1 MAQDINLRRLVI
13 KSFHIDTVEW
23 GDHNDVTADG
33 RMTVSRELLDELMEE
48 NKDII
53 EKIDIQIIKPGDH
66 DRWTNT
72 IMDIIPVSTK
82 VLGILGEGITHT
94 LTGVYFMMTGVDV
107 DGVQTYEFGS
117 SEGNLK
123 EKLFLDKGRHPRH
136 QRRDNQFRLSLQVP
150 SGSGARRLH
159 KSASGLR

>member
-33 RMTVSRELLDELMEE
+33 KMTVSRELLDELMEE

-82 VLGILGEGITHT
+82 VLGILGESITHT
-94 LTGVYFMMTGVDV
+94 LTGVYFMMTVSP
-107 DGVQTYEFGS
+107 FS
-117 SEGNLK
+117 SCPIRVRSAAPAQ
-123 EKLFLDKGRHPRH
+123 GRIRPAINSCRPIAI
-136 QRRDNQFRLSLQVP
+136 R
-150 SGSGARRLH
+150 
-159 KSASGLR
+159 

>member
-33 RMTVSRELLDELMEE
+33 KMTVSHELLDELMEE

-82 VLGILGEGITHT
+82 VLGILGVGLAFLAEWGIYEL
-94 LTGVYFMMTGVDV
+94 LTGKLVSGLAGSFISVVPFSSMAMNIFIVYMATGVMV
-107 DGVQTYEFGS
+107 GAFGGVNAIRNY
-117 SEGNLK
+117 LK
-123 EKLFLDKGRHPRH
+123 
-136 QRRDNQFRLSLQVP
+136 V
-150 SGSGARRLH
+150 
-159 KSASGLR
+159 

>member
-53 EKIDIQIIKPGDH
+53 E
-66 DRWTNT
+66 R
-72 IMDIIPVSTK
+72 
-82 VLGILGEGITHT
+82 
-94 LTGVYFMMTGVDV
+94 
-107 DGVQTYEFGS
+107 
-117 SEGNLK
+117 
-123 EKLFLDKGRHPRH
+123 
-136 QRRDNQFRLSLQVP
+136 
-150 SGSGARRLH
+150 
-159 KSASGLR
+159 

>member
-33 RMTVSRELLDELMEE
+33 KMTVSRELLDELMEE

-72 IMDIIPVSTK
+72 IMDIIPSPPRCWAYWARVSP
-82 VLGILGEGITHT
+82 T
-94 LTGVYFMMTGVDV
+94 LSPAYI
-107 DGVQTYEFGS
+107 S
-117 SEGNLK
+117 
-123 EKLFLDKGRHPRH
+123 
-136 QRRDNQFRLSLQVP
+136 
-150 SGSGARRLH
+150 
-159 KSASGLR
+159 

>member
-1 MAQDINLRRLVI
+1 M
-13 KSFHIDTVEW
+13 EW

-53 EKIDIQIIKPGDH
+53 EKIDIQIIKPAGDH

-72 IMDIIPVSTK
+72 RMDIIPVSTK

-94 LTGVYFMMTGVDV
+94 
-107 DGVQTYEFGS
+107 
-117 SEGNLK
+117 
-123 EKLFLDKGRHPRH
+123 H
-136 QRRDNQFRLSLQVP
+136 RRIS
-150 SGSGARRLH
+150 
-159 KSASGLR
+159 